1 MKESKLPKYN
11 ENNIVK
17 DDKNIIYRIKNQ
29 LILDGLNS
37 IKSVDTTLDEICIGT
52 ILSEED
58 NNENMNLLPDAVSH
72 MIKNIRITIN
82 GWYADI
88 EIMNT
93 AIKNNLKLKI
103 QIYKS
108 KKLVRRLKDV
118 YYYILDYG
126 ENCYPRIHIIVRRKP
141 NIDIDTFID
150 NINTLQKF
158 DYDNTDISVF
168 WMDKDISERLNKK
181 ERQEDK
187 DLLKRFNDIQ
197 SNLIKEADDP
207 ENDEP
212 RILIETNVK

>member
-93 AIKNNLKLKI
+93 AIGRLFLDVF
-103 QIYKS
+103 KS
-108 KKLVRRLKDV
+108 EDLNF
-118 YYYILDYG
+118 YI
-126 ENCYPRIHIIVRRKP
+126 KP
-141 NIDIDTFID
+141 NITGLLLTF
-150 NINTLQKF
+150 NIIYKP
-158 DYDNTDISVF
+158 VK
-168 WMDKDISERLNKK
+168 KD
-181 ERQEDK
+181 
-187 DLLKRFNDIQ
+187 
-197 SNLIKEADDP
+197 
-207 ENDEP
+207 
-212 RILIETNVK
+212 

>member
-93 AIKNNLKLKI
+93 AIGRLFLDVFKSEDLDFYIKANITGLLLTFNI
-103 QIYKS
+103 IYKPV
-108 KKLVRRLKDV
+108 KKD
-118 YYYILDYG
+118 
-126 ENCYPRIHIIVRRKP
+126 
-141 NIDIDTFID
+141 
-150 NINTLQKF
+150 
-158 DYDNTDISVF
+158 
-168 WMDKDISERLNKK
+168 
-181 ERQEDK
+181 
-187 DLLKRFNDIQ
+187 
-197 SNLIKEADDP
+197 
-207 ENDEP
+207 
-212 RILIETNVK
+212 

>member
-11 ENNIVK
+11 ENNIAK

-93 AIKNNLKLKI
+93 AIGRLFLDVF
-103 QIYKS
+103 KS
-108 KKLVRRLKDV
+108 EDLDF
-118 YYYILDYG
+118 YI
-126 ENCYPRIHIIVRRKP
+126 KP
-141 NIDIDTFID
+141 NITGLLLTF
-150 NINTLQKF
+150 NIIYKP
-158 DYDNTDISVF
+158 VK
-168 WMDKDISERLNKK
+168 KD
-181 ERQEDK
+181 
-187 DLLKRFNDIQ
+187 
-197 SNLIKEADDP
+197 
-207 ENDEP
+207 
-212 RILIETNVK
+212 

>member
-11 ENNIVK
+11 DNNIVK

-93 AIKNNLKLKI
+93 AIGRLFLDVF
-103 QIYKS
+103 KS
-108 KKLVRRLKDV
+108 EDLDF
-118 YYYILDYG
+118 YI
-126 ENCYPRIHIIVRRKP
+126 KP
-141 NIDIDTFID
+141 NITGLLLTF
-150 NINTLQKF
+150 NIIYKP
-158 DYDNTDISVF
+158 VK
-168 WMDKDISERLNKK
+168 KD
-181 ERQEDK
+181 
-187 DLLKRFNDIQ
+187 
-197 SNLIKEADDP
+197 
-207 ENDEP
+207 
-212 RILIETNVK
+212 

>member
-58 NNENMNLLPDAVSH
+58 NNENMNLLPDTVSH

-93 AIKNNLKLKI
+93 AIGRLFLDVF
-103 QIYKS
+103 KS
-108 KKLVRRLKDV
+108 EDLDF
-118 YYYILDYG
+118 YI
-126 ENCYPRIHIIVRRKP
+126 KP
-141 NIDIDTFID
+141 NITGLLLTF
-150 NINTLQKF
+150 NIIYKP
-158 DYDNTDISVF
+158 VK
-168 WMDKDISERLNKK
+168 KD
-181 ERQEDK
+181 
-187 DLLKRFNDIQ
+187 
-197 SNLIKEADDP
+197 
-207 ENDEP
+207 
-212 RILIETNVK
+212 

>member
-17 DDKNIIYRIKNQ
+17 DDKNIIYSIKNQ

-58 NNENMNLLPDAVSH
+58 NNENMNLLPNAVSH

-93 AIKNNLKLKI
+93 AIGRLFLDI
-103 QIYKS
+103 FKS
-108 KKLVRRLKDV
+108 KDLDF
-118 YYYILDYG
+118 YI
-126 ENCYPRIHIIVRRKP
+126 KP
-141 NIDIDTFID
+141 NITGLLLTF
-150 NINTLQKF
+150 NIIYKP
-158 DYDNTDISVF
+158 VK
-168 WMDKDISERLNKK
+168 KD
-181 ERQEDK
+181 
-187 DLLKRFNDIQ
+187 
-197 SNLIKEADDP
+197 
-207 ENDEP
+207 
-212 RILIETNVK
+212 

>member
-1 MKESKLPKYN
+1 MQESKLPKYN

-17 DDKNIIYRIKNQ
+17 DDKNIIYSIKNQ

-93 AIKNNLKLKI
+93 AIGRLFLDVF
-103 QIYKS
+103 KS
-108 KKLVRRLKDV
+108 EDLDF
-118 YYYILDYG
+118 YI
-126 ENCYPRIHIIVRRKP
+126 KP
-141 NIDIDTFID
+141 NITGLLLTF
-150 NINTLQKF
+150 NIIYKP
-158 DYDNTDISVF
+158 VK
-168 WMDKDISERLNKK
+168 KD
-181 ERQEDK
+181 
-187 DLLKRFNDIQ
+187 
-197 SNLIKEADDP
+197 
-207 ENDEP
+207 
-212 RILIETNVK
+212 

>member
-1 MKESKLPKYN
+1 MQESKLPKYN

-72 MIKNIRITIN
+72 MIRNIRITIN

-93 AIKNNLKLKI
+93 AIGRLFLHVF
-103 QIYKS
+103 KS
-108 KKLVRRLKDV
+108 EDLDF
-118 YYYILDYG
+118 YI
-126 ENCYPRIHIIVRRKP
+126 KP
-141 NIDIDTFID
+141 NITGLLLTF
-150 NINTLQKF
+150 NIIYKP
-158 DYDNTDISVF
+158 VK
-168 WMDKDISERLNKK
+168 KD
-181 ERQEDK
+181 
-187 DLLKRFNDIQ
+187 
-197 SNLIKEADDP
+197 
-207 ENDEP
+207 
-212 RILIETNVK
+212 

>member
-1 MKESKLPKYN
+1 MQESKLPKYN

-93 AIKNNLKLKI
+93 AIGRLFLDVF
-103 QIYKS
+103 KS
-108 KKLVRRLKDV
+108 EDLDF
-118 YYYILDYG
+118 YI
-126 ENCYPRIHIIVRRKP
+126 KP
-141 NIDIDTFID
+141 NITGLLLTF
-150 NINTLQKF
+150 NIIYKP
-158 DYDNTDISVF
+158 VK
-168 WMDKDISERLNKK
+168 KD
-181 ERQEDK
+181 
-187 DLLKRFNDIQ
+187 
-197 SNLIKEADDP
+197 
-207 ENDEP
+207 
-212 RILIETNVK
+212 

>member
-1 MKESKLPKYN
+1 MEESKLPKYN

-17 DDKNIIYRIKNQ
+17 DDKNIIYSIKNQ

-93 AIKNNLKLKI
+93 AIGRLFLDVF
-103 QIYKS
+103 KS
-108 KKLVRRLKDV
+108 EDLDF
-118 YYYILDYG
+118 YI
-126 ENCYPRIHIIVRRKP
+126 KP
-141 NIDIDTFID
+141 NITGLLLTF
-150 NINTLQKF
+150 NIIYKP
-158 DYDNTDISVF
+158 VK
-168 WMDKDISERLNKK
+168 KD
-181 ERQEDK
+181 
-187 DLLKRFNDIQ
+187 
-197 SNLIKEADDP
+197 
-207 ENDEP
+207 
-212 RILIETNVK
+212 

>member
-17 DDKNIIYRIKNQ
+17 DDKNIIYSIKNQ

-93 AIKNNLKLKI
+93 AMGRLFLNVF
-103 QIYKS
+103 KS
-108 KKLVRRLKDV
+108 EDSDF
-118 YYYILDYG
+118 YI
-126 ENCYPRIHIIVRRKP
+126 KP
-141 NIDIDTFID
+141 NITGLLLTF
-150 NINTLQKF
+150 NIIYKP
-158 DYDNTDISVF
+158 VK
-168 WMDKDISERLNKK
+168 KD
-181 ERQEDK
+181 
-187 DLLKRFNDIQ
+187 
-197 SNLIKEADDP
+197 
-207 ENDEP
+207 
-212 RILIETNVK
+212 

>member
-1 MKESKLPKYN
+1 MQESKLPKYN

-58 NNENMNLLPDAVSH
+58 NNENMNLLPDTVSH

-93 AIKNNLKLKI
+93 AIGRLFLDVF
-103 QIYKS
+103 KS
-108 KKLVRRLKDV
+108 EDLDF
-118 YYYILDYG
+118 YI
-126 ENCYPRIHIIVRRKP
+126 KP
-141 NIDIDTFID
+141 NITGLLLTF
-150 NINTLQKF
+150 NIIYKP
-158 DYDNTDISVF
+158 VK
-168 WMDKDISERLNKK
+168 KD
-181 ERQEDK
+181 
-187 DLLKRFNDIQ
+187 
-197 SNLIKEADDP
+197 
-207 ENDEP
+207 
-212 RILIETNVK
+212 

>member
-1 MKESKLPKYN
+1 MQESKLPKYN

-93 AIKNNLKLKI
+93 AMGRLFLDVF
-103 QIYKS
+103 KS
-108 KKLVRRLKDV
+108 EDLNF
-118 YYYILDYG
+118 YI
-126 ENCYPRIHIIVRRKP
+126 KP
-141 NIDIDTFID
+141 NITGLLLTF
-150 NINTLQKF
+150 NIIYKP
-158 DYDNTDISVF
+158 VK
-168 WMDKDISERLNKK
+168 KD
-181 ERQEDK
+181 
-187 DLLKRFNDIQ
+187 
-197 SNLIKEADDP
+197 
-207 ENDEP
+207 
-212 RILIETNVK
+212 

>member
-93 AIKNNLKLKI
+93 AIGRLFLDVF
-103 QIYKS
+103 KS
-108 KKLVRRLKDV
+108 EGLDF
-118 YYYILDYG
+118 YI
-126 ENCYPRIHIIVRRKP
+126 KP
-141 NIDIDTFID
+141 NITGLLLTF
-150 NINTLQKF
+150 NIIYKP
-158 DYDNTDISVF
+158 VK
-168 WMDKDISERLNKK
+168 KD
-181 ERQEDK
+181 
-187 DLLKRFNDIQ
+187 
-197 SNLIKEADDP
+197 
-207 ENDEP
+207 
-212 RILIETNVK
+212 

>member
-1 MKESKLPKYN
+1 MQESKLPKYN

-72 MIKNIRITIN
+72 MIRNIRITIN

-93 AIKNNLKLKI
+93 AIGRLFLDVF
-103 QIYKS
+103 KS
-108 KKLVRRLKDV
+108 EDLDF
-118 YYYILDYG
+118 YI
-126 ENCYPRIHIIVRRKP
+126 KP
-141 NIDIDTFID
+141 NITGLLLTF
-150 NINTLQKF
+150 NIIYKP
-158 DYDNTDISVF
+158 VK
-168 WMDKDISERLNKK
+168 KD
-181 ERQEDK
+181 
-187 DLLKRFNDIQ
+187 
-197 SNLIKEADDP
+197 
-207 ENDEP
+207 
-212 RILIETNVK
+212 

>member
-1 MKESKLPKYN
+1 MKESKLPKYDQ
-11 ENNIVK
+11 NNIVK

-93 AIKNNLKLKI
+93 AMGRLFLDIF
-103 QIYKS
+103 KS
-108 KKLVRRLKDV
+108 EDLDF
-118 YYYILDYG
+118 YI
-126 ENCYPRIHIIVRRKP
+126 KP
-141 NIDIDTFID
+141 NITGLLLTF
-150 NINTLQKF
+150 NIIYKP
-158 DYDNTDISVF
+158 IK
-168 WMDKDISERLNKK
+168 KD
-181 ERQEDK
+181 
-187 DLLKRFNDIQ
+187 
-197 SNLIKEADDP
+197 
-207 ENDEP
+207 
-212 RILIETNVK
+212 

>member
-1 MKESKLPKYN
+1 MKESKLSKYN

-93 AIKNNLKLKI
+93 AIGRLFLDVF
-103 QIYKS
+103 KS
-108 KKLVRRLKDV
+108 EDLDF
-118 YYYILDYG
+118 YI
-126 ENCYPRIHIIVRRKP
+126 KP
-141 NIDIDTFID
+141 NITGLLLTF
-150 NINTLQKF
+150 NIIYKP
-158 DYDNTDISVF
+158 VK
-168 WMDKDISERLNKK
+168 KD
-181 ERQEDK
+181 
-187 DLLKRFNDIQ
+187 
-197 SNLIKEADDP
+197 
-207 ENDEP
+207 
-212 RILIETNVK
+212 